1 MLPASDTVTPMNDA
15 PAPTAAIGKG
25 YDDEATVPGRIV
37 RSWAL
42 WDWATQPFNSVIL
55 TFVWVSLYL
64 VSDSFLPDS
73 VAAPSATPETSTP
86 PMTAMPACGRPACPD
101 TSMTNR
107 TIAVYVATPALHDAS
122 PG

>member
-1 MLPASDTVTPMNDA
+1 MNDA
-15 PAPTAAIGKG
+15 PAPTAANGKA
-25 YDDEATVPGRIV
+25 YDDEAPVPGRIV

-73 VAAPSATPETSTP
+73 VAARSLP
-86 PMTAMPACGRPACPD
+86 PTA
-101 TSMTNR
+101 
-107 TIAVYVATPALHDAS
+107 
-122 PG
+122 